1 MSKTESLSGVEIRLR
16 MQILEEERRLQAQ
29 AQQRSV
35 QGRYRRT
42 LPRKGLVHTKL
53 TSGKL
58 ERLQRCLER
67 LLALSTLQG
76 KPR

>member
-1 MSKTESLSGVEIRLR
+1 
-16 MQILEEERRLQAQ
+16 MQILEEEHRLQAQ

-35 QGRYRRT
+35 QGRYRRALT
-42 LPRKGLVHTKL
+42 RKGLVHTKL

-67 LLALSTLQG
+67 LLVLSASQE
-76 KPR
+76 KSSES